1 MIYITGDIHGNIAR
15 FEDKAMSQLKRGD
28 YLIVCGDFGFIWE
41 GTRQEEKVLNFLARQ
56 KYAILFIDGC
66 HENFDRLQK
75 YPVTEWN
82 GGKVRRIKP
91 NIIHLMRGQVYE
103 IEGKRIFT
111 MGGGCSSDLDLRQ
124 LRGTKW
130 WPEETPST
138 EEMAEG
144 VDNLFKYNLMVDYI
158 VTHECP
164 TKVKDLLVNKLDNFN
179 CVTAFFDEVCRQVK
193 YKHWFF
199 GSVHKDMH
207 LSSAH
212 TALFQRILPL
222 EVPGSKAAQ
231 PDDDRKRSRRASSED
246 KKSSSRVPASAMADG
261 SGEVS
266 ADEDYRNGY
275 RQRYGG
281 KNGRAMRM
289 ELESLAKE
297 YGAVA
302 EEDTVKYYEPQ
313 QASEPE
319 EEIASFDNWDSIMS
333 DEMAERLKN
342 RQPDTDE
349 DNY

>member
-1 MIYITGDIHGNIAR
+1 MIYVTGDIHGNISR
-15 FEDKAMSQLKRGD
+15 FEDKAISQLKRGD

-56 KYAILFIDGC
+56 RYAILFVDGC

-82 GGKVRRIKP
+82 GGKVRRIKQ

-111 MGGGCSSDLDLRQ
+111 MGGGCSSDLELRQ

-144 VDNLFKYNLMVDYI
+144 VDNLFRYNLTVDYI
-158 VTHECP
+158 ITHECP
-164 TKVKDLLVNKLDNFN
+164 TKVKNLLVNELDNFN
-179 CVTAFFDEVCRQVK
+179 SVTAFFDEVCQQVK

-222 EVPGSKAAQ
+222 EVPGSRKAAEEEQNTKGGRRRPSAKAAAQ
-231 PDDDRKRSRRASSED
+231 PQSEEQNDTDSSYDELRA
-246 KKSSSRVPASAMADG
+246 
-261 SGEVS
+261 
-266 ADEDYRNGY
+266 GY
-275 RQRYGG
+275 RQRYGRA
-281 KNGRAMRM
+281 GRAARM
-289 ELESLAKE
+289 ELEGLAGE
-297 YGAVA
+297 YESVA
-302 EEDTVKYYEPQ
+302 QDDTLKVSY
-313 QASEPE
+313 EPE
-319 EEIASFDNWDSIMS
+319 ETAEPADDSAGFDDWDSIMS
-333 DEMAERLKN
+333 DEMVERLK
-342 RQPDTDE
+342 RRAPDSDDTDL
-349 DNY
+349 